1 MTYREWEKRLLKALK
16 PLPSEERVAAAEYY
30 REMYGDKLESGDASE
45 KILEEF
51 GAPTVCAERI
61 LQENGMTLPKKTKGV
76 APWATWLGL
85 FFLTILIVLPLY
97 AVAFSVVITFAAV
110 TISGAAAA
118 LAGALYVVYSPFTAI
133 GGAGFSFVVA
143 HMGIGFA
150 TAGVGAL
157 LFIAFVYLT
166 KYSYK
171 WTVKSLALIYTRKV
185 KA

>member
-1 MTYREWEKRLLKALK
+1 MTYKEWEKQLLKALK
-16 PLPSEERVAAAEYY
+16 PLPKEERAAAVEYY
-30 REMYGDKLESGDASE
+30 REMYGDKLESGIAGE

-51 GAPTVCAERI
+51 GSPTVCAERI
-61 LQENGMTLPKKTKGV
+61 LQENGVTLPKAKKEV
-76 APWATWLGL
+76 SPWATWIGL
-85 FFLTILIVLPLY
+85 FFLTVLIILPLY
-97 AVAFSVVITFAAV
+97 AVAFSVVIVFAAV

-133 GGAGFSFVVA
+133 GGAGFSFVIA
-143 HMGIGFA
+143 HMGMGFA
-150 TAGVGAL
+150 VAGVGIL

-171 WTVKSLALIYTRKV
+171 WTVKSLTLIYTRKV